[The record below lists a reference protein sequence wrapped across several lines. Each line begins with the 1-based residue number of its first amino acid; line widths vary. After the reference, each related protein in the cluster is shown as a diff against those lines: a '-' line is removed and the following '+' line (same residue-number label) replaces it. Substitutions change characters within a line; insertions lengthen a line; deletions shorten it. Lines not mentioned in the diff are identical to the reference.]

1 MPANHMNYC
10 SGQQSLLKDLPE
22 NANLLEDCGYL
33 LLVKFHSNHCS
44 GKNCVEKSKSRLP
57 SLTKCSTK
65 NVCSPEL
72 KDEESYN
79 KLLS

>member
-22 NANLLEDCGYL
+22 NANLLEDVEYL

-44 GKNCVEKSKSRLP
+44 GCREVKMSKNQNQGCHL
-57 SLTKCSTK
+57 
-65 NVCSPEL
+65 
-72 KDEESYN
+72 
-79 KLLS
+79 